1 MSKLWQR
8 VWFTQAHREDSEIPS
23 EDKRE
28 VKKTLIFFF
37 YVDLM
42 RRLGEMCVWSSR
54 MRSRQQHCMWQRHF
68 ICCLFEWK
76 MTDCDPIRPPVSGP
90 RERAGEY
97 EETSAAAR
105 INLLHQ
111 IKLAGINP
119 HQMGRMC
126 REHSSV
132 RKPRQ
137 DVCLSGEW
145 GSPQDQDGCQRRQ
158 SACRCCRFL
167 HWLCETN
174 GGSHRCQ
181 TRQQWCSEYVQ
192 TGQSGCSW
200 WRAFTQQGETHLW
213 GNSVCLEKK
222 KKKTKKGHQYK
233 RMISILSGSTAPP
246 TGQLRRGKS
255 GH

>member
-1 MSKLWQR
+1 
-8 VWFTQAHREDSEIPS
+8 
-23 EDKRE
+23 
-28 VKKTLIFFF
+28 
-37 YVDLM
+37 
-42 RRLGEMCVWSSR
+42 MCVWSSR

-158 SACRCCRFL
+158 SACRSVADSCTDCVKQTEDPTDVKPGNNDAVNMFKQVRAAAADGGLL
-167 HWLCETN
+167 HSRVRRICEATV
-174 GGSHRCQ
+174 S
-181 TRQQWCSEYVQ
+181 
-192 TGQSGCSW
+192 
-200 WRAFTQQGETHLW
+200 A
-213 GNSVCLEKK
+213 
-222 KKKTKKGHQYK
+222 
-233 RMISILSGSTAPP
+233 
-246 TGQLRRGKS
+246 
-255 GH
+255 